1 MSEKELL
8 YIQKPLKV
16 TEKQAFVDASGE
28 ELRVLLAVIEDEST
42 AGDIELLARTC
53 KISKSRA
60 RAALVFWQEE
70 GVILSAKGAPTITEE
85 FEERLLKG
93 EIREESSK
101 AVAKSIRDS
110 ALVDMINEC
119 ATIMK
124 RTSFNTREIKDLTA
138 LHEQYTLSEEYI
150 VMLAAHLAEL
160 GSITVTKLV
169 NRAIQLSE
177 REIDTPPALERYI
190 IEKTGDNE
198 VERSFRAIFG
208 IYNRALS
215 RTEKEAFRKWSKDYG
230 YYTEIVCEAYDIA
243 ASSVTRGYVNYA
255 DKLLTRW
262 YETGCRTLSDC
273 RKRYEEDLA
282 EKKAKK
288 AESKSK
294 KAIASKERF
303 GNFDVEDA
311 FQRALDRSFGK
322 KGDK

>member
-8 YIQKPLKV
+8 YIQKPIKL
-16 TEKQAFVDASGE
+16 TEKQAFIDASCE
-28 ELRVLLAVIEDEST
+28 ELRVLLAVIEDERT
-42 AGDIELLARTC
+42 AGNIDLLAKTC
-53 KISKSRA
+53 KISKARA

-70 GVILSAKGAPTITEE
+70 GVVLSEKGAPTITEE

-93 EIREESSK
+93 EIREEPSK

-119 ATIMK
+119 AAIMK
-124 RTSFNTREIKDLTA
+124 RTSLNTREIKELTA
-138 LHEQYTLSEEYI
+138 LHEQYALSEEYI

-160 GSITVTKLV
+160 GGVTVTKLV

-190 IEKTGDNE
+190 VEKTGDNE
-198 VERSFRAIFG
+198 VERNFRAIFG

-215 RTEKEAFRKWSKDYG
+215 KTEKEAFRKWSKDYG
-230 YYTEIVCEAYDIA
+230 YYTEIVGEAYDVA

-288 AESKSK
+288 TDTKSR
-294 KAIASKERF
+294 KAGAPKERF